1 MLAFTE
7 CMRDHGVDMPDP
19 QPAGDGGGRVITM
32 EGEEMDRERFEEAQE
47 ACEPLMEE
55 VVGEIERDPER
66 EAEMREQMLEY
77 AQCMRDHGI
86 DMPDPTFS
94 DDGRVEI
101 GVGGDG
107 SEIEAEEMDGA
118 NEACAGDDMFMA
130 PPSRAGE
137 AGEDGGDGRRA
148 MRVWPML
155 GGAAVLVGA
164 AGIAGVVVSGSSGDE
179 GNDTDAPETT
189 VERTLVEVTR
199 TDLARTEELD
209 GSIGHGESRPLVL
222 TADGTLTGLPAAG
235 DVIEPGG
242 VVAEVDGR
250 PIVALP
256 GQMPLWRPLGPGVED
271 GADVLQLEYVLASL
285 GYTEAHDVT
294 VDDDWTAATTEAVED
309 FQEDHG
315 QDDDGEISVGEVI
328 FIDGPVRVDGVEG
341 VVGQQAAEAG
351 ITITGTEQ
359 AVHVDLDVDDAEL
372 LTVGDTVDVELPTGD
387 VVAGTVTTIDA
398 AETDDQAGTT
408 TLPVTLAL
416 ADAPALPDGTP
427 VEVHVEVAAADGV
440 LAVPVEAVL
449 ALAEGGYAVE
459 LADGATTRLVGVTLG
474 VFADGMVE
482 ITGDVAAGAEV
493 VVP

>member
-19 QPAGDGGGRVITM
+19 QPAGDGEGRVITM

-55 VVGEIERDPER
+55 VVGDIERDPER
-66 EAEMREQMLEY
+66 EAEMREQMLEF

-107 SEIEAEEMDGA
+107 REIDPDEMDAA

-130 PPSRAGE
+130 APSRAGE
-137 AGEDGGDGRRA
+137 AGEDGGDGEP

-164 AGIAGVVVSGSSGDE
+164 AGIAGVVVSGSSGDD
-179 GNDTDAPETT
+179 GSDTDAPQTT
-189 VERTLVEVTR
+189 VERTVVEVAR

-242 VVAEVDGR
+242 VVAEVDGQ

-256 GQMPLWRPLGPGVED
+256 GRIPLWRPLGPGVED

-285 GYTEAHDVT
+285 GLRRGARRDRRRRLDGGDHRGRRGLPGGPRPGRRRRDQRRRGRSSST
-294 VDDDWTAATTEAVED
+294 VRSASTPSRASSVSRPPTPGSRSPAPSRPCTSTSTSTTP
-309 FQEDHG
+309 
-315 QDDDGEISVGEVI
+315 SC
-328 FIDGPVRVDGVEG
+328 
-341 VVGQQAAEAG
+341 
-351 ITITGTEQ
+351 
-359 AVHVDLDVDDAEL
+359 
-372 LTVGDTVDVELPTGD
+372 
-387 VVAGTVTTIDA
+387 
-398 AETDDQAGTT
+398 
-408 TLPVTLAL
+408 
-416 ADAPALPDGTP
+416 
-427 VEVHVEVAAADGV
+427 
-440 LAVPVEAVL
+440 
-449 ALAEGGYAVE
+449 
-459 LADGATTRLVGVTLG
+459 
-474 VFADGMVE
+474 
-482 ITGDVAAGAEV
+482 
-493 VVP
+493 